1 MRHTGVAASGARRL
15 RRMHFSPTKWL
26 AAAIVALTLSTG
38 LTACG
43 NDDLSGPELA
53 EIDRLTERLRR
64 LCERDAPLEFGSETA
79 PALRTLNR
87 MMNLVEKS
95 PHQRWVIDP
104 NDHDTGTT
112 TPASRMQYV
121 SEIFGVAAEPGDPI
135 CSRYLQGRVEQFLDD
150 IGYPDF

>member
-1 MRHTGVAASGARRL
+1 ML
-15 RRMHFSPTKWL
+15 FSPTKWR
-26 AAAIVALTLSTG
+26 AAAIVALTLATG

-43 NDDLSGPELA
+43 DDLSGPELA
-53 EIDRLTERLRR
+53 EIDRSTDRLRR
-64 LCERDAPLEFGSETA
+64 LCERDAPLEFGRETA

-95 PHQRWVIDP
+95 PQQRWVVEPD
-104 NDHDTGTT
+104 DTDTGTT

-121 SEIFGVAAEPGDPI
+121 SEIFGVAAERGDPI